1 MNIFLWA
8 LIGLTAGWIASI
20 VSGAKSFRDS
30 FPSIVAG
37 TVGALFG
44 GFYVRAMGVGSS
56 GFHPASVVLALI
68 GALILVTGFKA
79 VKDKR

>member
-20 VSGAKSFRDS
+20 ISGAESFRDS
-30 FPSIVAG
+30 FPSIVVG
-37 TVGALFG
+37 TIGALLG
-44 GFYVRAMGVGSS
+44 GFYVRAMDMGSS
-56 GFHPASVVLALI
+56 NFHPASVVLALI
-68 GALILVTGFKA
+68 GALILVTGYKA